1 MTKKAKKKSGVLYRI
16 ILAVLILIIA
26 FCLYKIGT
34 ILYEYYEGTKEYN
47 SVQQLAG
54 VQADSFTGE
63 VDFDALV
70 KKNKDVKAWIYSK
83 EIRLSIILSYRE
95 RTTSI
100 ICIV

>member
-70 KKNKDVKAWIYSK
+70 KKTRMSK
-83 EIRLSIILSYRE
+83 LGFIRKIRLSIILSYRE